1 MHGGLFL
8 PHHPTKTDMK
18 EVNPQETSRASAFDL
33 WMPSPMPMVTLP
45 KTFDITR
52 LHRVSKKRHIT
63 LHALKSWSIGK
74 AASQVEEFYM
84 LPVQGKM
91 FQYDNLAINV
101 IVNNKKGGISSCD
114 IPYTNDL
121 NRFYEDYIQLTQS
134 VSESCESTFIED
146 AMIIGTSAVVAT
158 ELDCIVNQY
167 TDKFLNPK
175 VMWGKYRQS
184 WFKITLPITFQ
195 FHHVQM
201 DGGHAARFLDIL
213 QNEINCIDKALK
225 KTSKYFD

>member
-1 MHGGLFL
+1 
-8 PHHPTKTDMK
+8 MK
-18 EVNPQETSRASAFDL
+18 EINPQETSRASAFDL
-33 WMPSPMPMVTLP
+33 WMTSPMPMVTLT
-45 KTFDITR
+45 KTFNIT
-52 LHRVSKKRHIT
+52 HIHNASKKRHIK
-63 LHALKSWSIGK
+63 LNALLCWCIGK

-114 IPYTNDL
+114 IPFNNDFSH
-121 NRFYEDYIQLTQS
+121 FYEDYIRLTQS
-134 VSESCESTFIED
+134 ASDASESSFIED

-167 TDKFLNPK
+167 TDKFLNPM
-175 VMWGKYRQS
+175 VMWGKYRKS
-184 WFKITLPITFQ
+184 WFKTTLPISFQ

-201 DGGHAARFLDIL
+201 DGGHAAQFLKNI
-213 QNEINCIDKALK
+213 QKEIDGLNI
-225 KTSKYFD
+225 